1 MSLQKITALMPI
13 KHDSTRVRK
22 KNFRLFNGK
31 PLFYHM
37 MEKLEACNR
46 IDEIL
51 INTDAIEVVE
61 YIRNSG
67 SLKFKL
73 IERPNHLLG
82 DDINMNQLIT
92 YDITKTNAEHF
103 FQTHCTNP
111 LVKLE
116 TIEQSID
123 FYFNNLD
130 TYDTMFSVDE
140 IKKRGYTDDF
150 KPLNHAP
157 GELVP
162 TQDLP
167 PILVE
172 NSNFFIFSRST
183 FLTYQHRIGKNPYLY
198 KVNKL
203 ESLDIDYEEEFLIA
217 ELVGQITEKS
227 KFI

>member
-1 MSLQKITALMPI
+1 MAGQKITALMPI
-13 KHDSTRVRK
+13 KHDSQRVSK

-37 MEKLEACNR
+37 MEKLDACDR

-51 INTDAIEVVE
+51 VNTDAIEVVE
-61 YIRNSG
+61 YINNSP
-67 SLKFKL
+67 SSKFKL

-92 YDITKTNAEHF
+92 HDIQFTEAEHF

-111 LVKLE
+111 LVKIE
-116 TIEQSID
+116 TMEKAID
-123 FYFNNLD
+123 LYVDSLGE
-130 TYDTMFSVDE
+130 YDTMFSVDE
-140 IKKRGYTDDF
+140 IKKRGYSEDF
-150 KPLNHAP
+150 RALNHVP

-162 TQDLP
+162 TQDLS

-172 NSNFFIFSRST
+172 NSNFFLFSRST
-183 FLTYQHRIGKNPYLY
+183 FLKYNHRVGEKPYLFP
-198 KVNKL
+198 VNKL

-217 ELVGQITEKS
+217 ELVGQIMEKR
-227 KFI
+227 

>member
-1 MSLQKITALMPI
+1 MSKHKITALMPI
-13 KHDSTRVRK
+13 KHDSQRVSK

-31 PLFYHM
+31 PLFHHM
-37 MEKLEACNR
+37 MEKLDQCEA

-61 YIRNSG
+61 YINS
-67 SLKFKL
+67 SPSNKFKL

-92 YDITKTNAEHF
+92 YDIGFTSSEHF

-116 TIEQSID
+116 TIEKSIEM
-123 FYFNNLD
+123 YFDSLD
-130 TYDTMFSVDE
+130 QYDTMFSVDV
-140 IKKRGYTDDF
+140 IQKRGYTEDF
-150 KPLNHAP
+150 KPLNHHP
-157 GELVP
+157 DELIP
-162 TQDLP
+162 TQDLS

-172 NSNFFIFSRST
+172 NSNFFLFSRST
-183 FLTYQHRIGKNPYLY
+183 FLKYNHRVGKTPYLY
-198 KVNKL
+198 PVNKL

-217 ELVGQITEKS
+217 ELVGQIMS
-227 KFI
+227 KA

>member
-1 MSLQKITALMPI
+1 MSSQKITALMPI
-13 KHDSTRVRK
+13 KHDSQRVSK
-22 KNFRLFNGK
+22 KNFRDFNGK
-31 PLFYHM
+31 PLFHHM
-37 MEKLEACNR
+37 MEKLDACDM

-61 YIRNSG
+61 YIKKSD
-67 SLKFKL
+67 SSKFKL

-92 YDITKTNAEHF
+92 YDISKTDAEHF

-111 LVKLE
+111 LVKIE

-123 FYFNNLD
+123 MYFENLSKH
-130 TYDTMFSVDE
+130 DTMFSVDA
-140 IKKRGYTDDF
+140 IQKRGYTEDF
-150 KPLNHAP
+150 IPLNHNI

-162 TQDLP
+162 TQDLS

-172 NSNFFIFSRST
+172 NSNFFLFSRST
-183 FLTYQHRIGKNPYLY
+183 FLKYNHRVGKTPYLY
-198 KVNKL
+198 PVNKL

-217 ELVGQITEKS
+217 ELVGQIMEK
-227 KFI
+227 K